1 MRTALLTF
9 ATSGSISSNTGGATM
24 SIQKLSIS
32 LPQQQYDFIEHYQ
45 YEHHYKTRSEVIKIA
60 LALLQESALRAAYQQ
75 ASQELD
81 DSFDTTTSDGLE
93 DDETW

>member
-1 MRTALLTF
+1 
-9 ATSGSISSNTGGATM
+9 M

-60 LALLQESALRAAYQQ
+60 LTLLQESALQAAYQQ
-75 ASQELD
+75 ASQEID